1 MKKQQNRI
9 LGLDIARAVAVV
21 GMTVDH
27 FGPASWATW
36 FTGWPSILFAFL
48 SGMSMALMTSH
59 GLASGVPASQVRR
72 RIAIRGAILLVI
84 GVLLASAGPNMIVVL
99 ATLGA
104 SFLICTALVT
114 LRGTTLLALGAGG
127 MLVLPQLSYWL
138 RDVLPAAGGG
148 SEGGEIEL
156 AVVPRLDH
164 LTSLDGVA
172 TALRALLLDGMY
184 PVITWLPVIVLGM
197 GVMTV
202 GVDRAR
208 RVVWLVTGLVAALGS
223 AAFTW
228 VMVARFDVQPLIVDL
243 MGMDLRELAEASD
256 ISVFAAWRMYG
267 MSMGTTS
274 SPGELLVAGAH
285 SGSTPDLLLNTGISL
300 VVVTLCLWLG
310 DLAGRWLF
318 PLVALGS
325 CAFTVYVG
333 QALVSAGIN
342 HWLPD
347 VADEPGV
354 SLVPLAC
361 YLGVAVV
368 FCTVWKHF
376 FRRGPLEQ
384 AMYTASTWG
393 SGPRAPEKTGTAAP
407 SAHR

>member
-27 FGPASWATW
+27 FGPASWAAW

-72 RIAIRGAILLVI
+72 RIAIRGLILLVI
-84 GVLLASAGPNMIVVL
+84 GVLLASAGPDMIVVL

-138 RDVLPAAGGG
+138 RDVLPAGGG
-148 SEGGEIEL
+148 DGGEIEL

-164 LTSLDGVA
+164 LTSLDGIA

-202 GVDRAR
+202 GVDGMR
-208 RVVWLVTGLVAALGS
+208 RVVWLVTGFVAALGS

-228 VMVARFDVQPLIVDL
+228 VMVARFDVQPLIVDI

-274 SPGELLVAGAH
+274 SPSDLLIAGAH

-300 VVVTLCLWLG
+300 VLVTLCLWLG

-361 YLGVAVV
+361 YLGISLV
-368 FCTVWKHF
+368 FCMVWKQF
-376 FRRGPLEQ
+376 FRRGPLEEV
-384 AMYTASTWG
+384 MYVASTWG
-393 SGPRAPEKTGTAAP
+393 RP
-407 SAHR
+407 SKRRPSDPGE